1 MESHQIPWFQTN
13 QLQIPVEAL
22 GLDPLRDLAV
32 AGDPA
37 RLQGEAGDRSGNA
50 SHRTGESC
58 GKGMEIQGK
67 SRENP
72 GKSWKTSWKI
82 QGNSENRWK
91 QFGKPKIQGKS
102 LKNWSLRK
110 FHGKS
115 MDQTC

>member
-1 MESHQIPWFQTN
+1 MESHQIPWFQSPTSYRFCTSS
-13 QLQIPVEAL
+13 PGVEAL

-50 SHRTGESC
+50 SQRTGESC

-72 GKSWKTSWKI
+72 
-82 QGNSENRWK
+82 
-91 QFGKPKIQGKS
+91 
-102 LKNWSLRK
+102 
-110 FHGKS
+110 
-115 MDQTC
+115 